1 MLRGMDVFV
10 HPSWA
15 ESFPYVILEAMSLN
29 LPIVATDVGGVGEAI
44 VDRESGLLVPP
55 RDEQAISD
63 ALNLLLDDRARA
75 ARMGELAFQ
84 RVSRRFT
91 LTAMTRGMADVYS
104 EVAMPTSRQRSQSDS
119 TA

>member
-1 MLRGMDVFV
+1 MTRVLVVF
-10 HPSWA
+10 
-15 ESFPYVILEAMSLN
+15 
-29 LPIVATDVGGVGEAI
+29 GEAI

-75 ARMGELAFQ
+75 ARMGALAFQ